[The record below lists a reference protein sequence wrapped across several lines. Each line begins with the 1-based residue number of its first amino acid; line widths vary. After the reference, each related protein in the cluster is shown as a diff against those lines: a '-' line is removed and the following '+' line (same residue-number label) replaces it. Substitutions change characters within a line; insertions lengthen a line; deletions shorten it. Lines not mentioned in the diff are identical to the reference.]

1 MELPRLLA
9 VGRPGQALHLL
20 LERLGKAIL
29 GRQLPAVGHHRDGSD
44 VHGALGAISQGLA
57 ALGVLGRH
65 LDLHLE
71 DRVRKHRL
79 WDLHLDGLAR
89 QMAIGAHDLAA
100 VLAGVGV
107 VLLGEDGVGD
117 SCLHGAGEQHSR
129 RSASQGLLGE
139 SLDVLHVLVGLL
151 RGGSVHTVQ
160 LRAACDQLVTV
171 VRPWQKAHLGEPK
184 QRNAH
189 LKVQNRKFNQLTT
202 WTKHLTPTRHTTA
215 LSRRLL
221 DLVHVSGAARPSA
234 LGRPHQ
240 ASGQAE
246 GTHASMGATALS
258 VVDTHCWGWTAGLHR
273 RGEHGEG
280 RGESHGGGDTDTE
293 PDLRSTDTS

>member
-1 MELPRLLA
+1 MCKGSHVWLLTMYLYVSTVYNLYVRVLYVCTTCSTHETHCKIMELPQLLA

-89 QMAIGAHDLAA
+89 QMAVCAHDLAA

-160 LRAACDQLVTV
+160 LRAACNQLVTV
-171 VRPWQKAHLGEPK
+171 VGCP
-184 QRNAH
+184 
-189 LKVQNRKFNQLTT
+189 RK
-202 WTKHLTPTRHTTA
+202 
-215 LSRRLL
+215 
-221 DLVHVSGAARPSA
+221 
-234 LGRPHQ
+234 
-240 ASGQAE
+240 
-246 GTHASMGATALS
+246 
-258 VVDTHCWGWTAGLHR
+258 
-273 RGEHGEG
+273 G
-280 RGESHGGGDTDTE
+280 RGKHATGVIHDI
-293 PDLRSTDTS
+293 